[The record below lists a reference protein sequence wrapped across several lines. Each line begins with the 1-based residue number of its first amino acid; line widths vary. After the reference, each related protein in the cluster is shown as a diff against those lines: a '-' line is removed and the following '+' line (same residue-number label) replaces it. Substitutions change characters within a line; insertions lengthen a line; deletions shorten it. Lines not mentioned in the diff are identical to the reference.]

1 MKNGMDYVADWL
13 IWPNGML
20 LETLD
25 ILHKYEGKRM
35 MVFKKNNQF
44 EYYFGA

>member
-20 LETLD
+20 LETID
-25 ILHKYEGKRM
+25 ILTNYEGNRTLVYK
-35 MVFKKNNQF
+35 VGG
-44 EYYFGA
+44 EYHRIGA